1 VFWKRLA
8 NSRGKHMPSKVP
20 ADYSNKIGAGLYE
33 VLMVAS
39 SRFIINPISLT
50 SFQRWVYMIATLQF
64 NLQGLPSVPDIIL
77 IEM

>member
-1 VFWKRLA
+1 
-8 NSRGKHMPSKVP
+8 MPSKVP

-33 VLMVAS
+33 ALMVAS
-39 SRFIINPISLT
+39 SRFIINPT